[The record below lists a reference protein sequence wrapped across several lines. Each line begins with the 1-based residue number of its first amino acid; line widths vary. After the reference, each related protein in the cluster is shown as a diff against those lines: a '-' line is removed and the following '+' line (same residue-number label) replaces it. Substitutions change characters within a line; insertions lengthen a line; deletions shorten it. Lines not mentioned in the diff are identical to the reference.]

1 MILVAGV
8 DEAGRGPIAGEVF
21 AAAVILDKDCEIAG
35 IVDSKKLSSNARDRL
50 CKEIKSAAISWA
62 VSFATVAEIDQ
73 MNILQ
78 ASMLAMKRAVALLNE
93 RPDLVLVDGNH
104 VPGGMDIEVRSI
116 IRGDQT
122 EKVISAASIIA
133 KVARDGRM
141 RGLHEQF
148 PQWMF
153 DAHKGYPTKRHIEI
167 IKDIGLTPYH
177 RRTFGPVK
185 RVIELQKN

>member
-1 MILVAGV
+1 MLVAGV

-21 AAAVILDKDCEIAG
+21 AAAVILHQGCEITG
-35 IVDSKKLSSNARDRL
+35 IVDSKKLSSSARDRL
-50 CKEIKSAAISWA
+50 CKEIKSAAVSWA

-78 ASMLAMKRAVALLNE
+78 ASLLAMTRAIGTLDA

-104 VPGGMDIEVRSI
+104 VPSDIDIEVRSI

-122 EKVISAASIIA
+122 EKAISAASIIA
-133 KVARDGRM
+133 KVARDKRM
-141 RGLHEQF
+141 RELHDQF

-153 DAHKGYPTKRHIEI
+153 DVHKGYPTKKHLEI
-167 IKDIGLTPYH
+167 VNDIGLTPHH
-177 RRTFGPVK
+177 RRTFAPVR
-185 RVIELQKN
+185 RVVEGQKV

>member
-21 AAAVILDKDCEIAG
+21 AAAVILHQGCEITG
-35 IVDSKKLSSNARDRL
+35 IVDSKKLSSSERDRL
-50 CKEIKSAAISWA
+50 CKEIKSAAVSWA

-78 ASMLAMKRAVALLNE
+78 ASLLAMTRAIGTLDA
-93 RPDLVLVDGNH
+93 RPDLVLVDGNR
-104 VPGGMDIEVRSI
+104 VPSDIDIEAQSI

-122 EKVISAASIIA
+122 EKAISAASIIA
-133 KVARDGRM
+133 KVARDNRM
-141 RGLHEQF
+141 RELHDQF

-153 DAHKGYPTKRHIEI
+153 DTHKGYPTKKHIEI
-167 IKDIGLTPYH
+167 INDIGLTPHH
-177 RRTFGPVK
+177 RRTFAPV
-185 RVIELQKN
+185 RRIIERQKT

>member
-21 AAAVILDKDCEIAG
+21 AAAVILHRGCEITG
-35 IVDSKKLSSNARDRL
+35 IVDSKKLSPIARDRL
-50 CKEIKSAAISWA
+50 CEEIKSTALSWA

-73 MNILQ
+73 MNILK
-78 ASMLAMKRAVALLNE
+78 ASLLAMKRAIEMLDV

-104 VPGGMDIEVRSI
+104 VPSDIGIEVRSI

-122 EKVISAASIIA
+122 EKAISAASIIA
-133 KVARDGRM
+133 KVARDNRM
-141 RGLHEQF
+141 RELHEQF

-153 DAHKGYPTKRHIEI
+153 DAHKGYPTKKHIEI
-167 IKDIGLTPYH
+167 INDIGLTPHH
-177 RRTFGPVK
+177 RGTFAPVR
-185 RVIELQKN
+185 RVIERQKF

>member
-1 MILVAGV
+1 MLVAGV

-21 AAAVILDKDCEIAG
+21 AAAVILDQGCEITG
-35 IVDSKKLSSNARDRL
+35 IVDSKKLSPSARDHL
-50 CKEIKSAAISWA
+50 CKEIKSAALSWA

-78 ASMLAMKRAVALLNE
+78 ASLLAMTRAIDMLDA

-104 VPGGMDIEVRSI
+104 VPSDIDIEAQSI

-122 EKVISAASIIA
+122 EKAISAASIIA
-133 KVARDGRM
+133 KVARDNRM
-141 RGLHEQF
+141 RELHDQF

-153 DAHKGYPTKRHIEI
+153 DTHKGYPTKKHIEI
-167 IKDIGLTPYH
+167 INDIGLTPHH
-177 RRTFGPVK
+177 RRTFAPVR
-185 RVIELQKN
+185 RVVEGQKV

>member
-1 MILVAGV
+1 MLVAGV

-21 AAAVILDKDCEIAG
+21 AAAVILHQGCEITG
-35 IVDSKKLSSNARDRL
+35 IVDSKKLSSSARDRL
-50 CKEIKSAAISWA
+50 CKEIKSAAVSWA

-78 ASMLAMKRAVALLNE
+78 ASLLAMTRAIDMLDA

-104 VPGGMDIEVRSI
+104 VPSDIDIEAQSI

-122 EKVISAASIIA
+122 EKAISAASIIA
-133 KVARDGRM
+133 KVARDNRM
-141 RGLHEQF
+141 KELHDQF

-153 DAHKGYPTKRHIEI
+153 DTHKGYPTKRHIEI
-167 IKDIGLTPYH
+167 INDIGLTPHH
-177 RRTFGPVK
+177 RRTFAPV
-185 RVIELQKN
+185 RRIIERQKT

>member
-1 MILVAGV
+1 MILVAGI

-21 AAAVILDKDCEIAG
+21 ASAVILDQGCDITG

-50 CKEIKSAAISWA
+50 CKEIKATAISWA
-62 VSFATVAEIDQ
+62 VSSASVAEIDQ
-73 MNILQ
+73 INILQ
-78 ASMLAMKRAVALLNE
+78 ASMLAMKRAIALLDV

-104 VPGGMDIEVRSI
+104 VPSGIDIEVQSI

-122 EKVISAASIIA
+122 EKVISAASIVA

-141 RGLHEQF
+141 MELHEQF

-153 DAHKGYPTKRHIEI
+153 DSHKGYPTKQHIEI
-167 IKDIGLTPYH
+167 INDIGVTPYH
-177 RRTFGPVK
+177 RRTFAPVK
-185 RVIELQKN
+185 RVIELQGF

>member
-1 MILVAGV
+1 MLVAGV

-21 AAAVILDKDCEIAG
+21 AAAVILHQGCDITG
-35 IVDSKKLSSNARDRL
+35 IVDSKKLSSSARDRL
-50 CKEIKSAAISWA
+50 CKEIKSAAVSWA

-78 ASMLAMKRAVALLNE
+78 ASLLAMTRAIDMLDA

-104 VPGGMDIEVRSI
+104 VPSDIDIEAQSI

-122 EKVISAASIIA
+122 EKAISAASIIA
-133 KVARDGRM
+133 KVARDNRM
-141 RGLHEQF
+141 KELHDQF

-153 DAHKGYPTKRHIEI
+153 DTHKGYPTKRHIEI
-167 IKDIGLTPYH
+167 INDIGLTPHH
-177 RRTFGPVK
+177 RRTFAPV
-185 RVIELQKN
+185 RRIIERQKT

>member
-1 MILVAGV
+1 MILIAGV

-21 AAAVILDKDCEIAG
+21 ASAVILDQGCDIAG

-50 CKEIKSAAISWA
+50 CKEIKATAISWA
-62 VSFATVAEIDQ
+62 VSSASVAEIDQ

-78 ASMLAMKRAVALLNE
+78 ASMLAMKRAIALLDE

-104 VPGGMDIEVRSI
+104 VPSGIDIEVRSI

-122 EKVISAASIIA
+122 ERAISAASIIA
-133 KVARDGRM
+133 KVARDSRM
-141 RGLHEQF
+141 RELHEQF

-153 DAHKGYPTKRHIEI
+153 DSHKGYPTKRHIEI
-167 IKDIGLTPYH
+167 INDIGVTPYH
-177 RRTFGPVK
+177 RRTFAPVK
-185 RVIELQKN
+185 RVFELQSS

>member
-1 MILVAGV
+1 MLVAGV

-21 AAAVILDKDCEIAG
+21 AAAVILHQGCEITG
-35 IVDSKKLSSNARDRL
+35 IVDSKKLSSSARDRL
-50 CKEIKSAAISWA
+50 CKEIKSAAVSWA

-78 ASMLAMKRAVALLNE
+78 ASLLAMTRAIDMLDA

-104 VPGGMDIEVRSI
+104 VPSDIDIEAQSI

-122 EKVISAASIIA
+122 EKAISAASIIA
-133 KVARDGRM
+133 KVARDNRM
-141 RGLHEQF
+141 KELHDQF

-153 DAHKGYPTKRHIEI
+153 DTHKGYPTKKHIEI
-167 IKDIGLTPYH
+167 INDIGLTPHH
-177 RRTFGPVK
+177 RRTFAPV
-185 RVIELQKN
+185 RRIIERQKT

>member
-21 AAAVILDKDCEIAG
+21 AAAVILHQGCDITG
-35 IVDSKKLSSNARDRL
+35 IVDSKKLSSSARDRL
-50 CKEIKSAAISWA
+50 CKEIKSAAVSWA

-78 ASMLAMKRAVALLNE
+78 ASLLAMTRAIGALDA

-104 VPGGMDIEVRSI
+104 VPSDIDIEAQSI

-122 EKVISAASIIA
+122 EKAISAASIIA
-133 KVARDGRM
+133 KVARDNRM
-141 RGLHEQF
+141 RELHDQF

-153 DAHKGYPTKRHIEI
+153 DTHKGYPTKKHIEI
-167 IKDIGLTPYH
+167 INDIGLTPHH
-177 RRTFGPVK
+177 RRTFAPV
-185 RVIELQKN
+185 RRIIERQKT

>member
-1 MILVAGV
+1 MMLVAGV

-21 AAAVILDKDCEIAG
+21 AAAVILHQGCEVTG
-35 IVDSKKLSSNARDRL
+35 IVDSKKLSSSARDRL
-50 CKEIKSAAISWA
+50 CKEIKSAAVSWA

-78 ASMLAMKRAVALLNE
+78 ASLLAMTRAIDMLDA

-104 VPGGMDIEVRSI
+104 VPSDIDIEAQSI

-122 EKVISAASIIA
+122 EKAISAASIIA
-133 KVARDGRM
+133 KVARDNRM
-141 RGLHEQF
+141 KELHDQF

-153 DAHKGYPTKRHIEI
+153 DTHKGYPTKKHIEI
-167 IKDIGLTPYH
+167 INDIGLTPHH
-177 RRTFGPVK
+177 RRTFAPV
-185 RVIELQKN
+185 RRIIERQKT

>member
-21 AAAVILDKDCEIAG
+21 AAAVILDQGCEITG
-35 IVDSKKLSSNARDRL
+35 IVDSKKLSPSARDRL
-50 CKEIKSAAISWA
+50 CKEIKSAALSWA

-73 MNILQ
+73 MNILK
-78 ASMLAMKRAVALLNE
+78 ASLLAMKRAIEMLDT

-104 VPGGMDIEVRSI
+104 VPSDIDIEVRSI

-122 EKVISAASIIA
+122 EKAISAASIIA
-133 KVARDGRM
+133 KVARDNRM
-141 RGLHEQF
+141 RELHDQF

-153 DAHKGYPTKRHIEI
+153 DTHKGYPTKKHIEI
-167 IKDIGLTPYH
+167 INDIGLTPHH
-177 RRTFGPVK
+177 RRTFAPVG
-185 RVIELQKN
+185 RVIERQKV

>member
-21 AAAVILDKDCEIAG
+21 AAAVILDRDHEITG
-35 IVDSKKLSSNARDRL
+35 IVDSKKLSSSARDRL
-50 CKEIKSAAISWA
+50 CKEIKSAAVSWA
-62 VSFATVAEIDQ
+62 VSFATVAEIDH

-78 ASMLAMKRAVALLNE
+78 ASMLAMTRAIDMLDT

-104 VPGGMDIEVRSI
+104 VPIGLDIEVQSI

-122 EKVISAASIIA
+122 ESAISAASIIA
-133 KVARDGRM
+133 KVARDNRM
-141 RGLHEQF
+141 RELHDQF

-153 DAHKGYPTKRHIEI
+153 DTHKGYPTKRHIEI
-167 IKDIGLTPYH
+167 INDIGLTPHH
-177 RRTFGPVK
+177 RRTFAPVR
-185 RVIELQKN
+185 RVIERQKT